1 MKLLS
6 VGVVLAATTLAVTAC
21 GGGGATSSASN
32 QPTVQLT
39 ADDVPDVLMPGIWPG
54 AGLKVSRQGSSITVK
69 TNWADNETTV
79 DGRTTLDAAQTICA
93 QIINDYEIGRGV
105 AFDTFSIQVL
115 ASNGWEHLAFRGNN
129 GKCHTS

>member
-1 MKLLS
+1 MKLLY

-21 GGGGATSSASN
+21 GGGGAKSSTPNA
-32 QPTVQLT
+32 PTVQLT
-39 ADDVPDVLMPGIWPG
+39 ADDIPDVLMLGIWPG

-69 TNWADNETTV
+69 TNWTDNETTV
-79 DGRTTLDAAQTICA
+79 DGRTTLDAAQ
-93 QIINDYEIGRGV
+93 IINDYEIGRSV
-105 AFDTFSIQVL
+105 ACNTFSIQVL

>member
-1 MKLLS
+1 MKLLY
-6 VGVVLAATTLAVTAC
+6 VVVVLAASTLAATAC
-21 GGGGATSSASN
+21 GGGGAKLSAASA
-32 QPTVQLT
+32 PTVQLT
-39 ADDVPDVLMPGIWPG
+39 ADDIPDVLMPGIRPG

-93 QIINDYEIGRGV
+93 QIINDYEIGRNV
-105 AFDTFSIQVL
+105 ASDTYSIQVL